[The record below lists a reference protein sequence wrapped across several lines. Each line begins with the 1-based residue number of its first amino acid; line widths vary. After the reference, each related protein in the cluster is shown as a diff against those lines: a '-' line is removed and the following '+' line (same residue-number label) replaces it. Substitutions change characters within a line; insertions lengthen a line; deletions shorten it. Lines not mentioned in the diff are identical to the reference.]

1 MDTSDALPFIEAL
14 ACGLDPV
21 TGDVLP
27 ADSPLHH
34 PQVIRALF
42 TATRLIES
50 QCVSAPA
57 DTNTSRPTRAG
68 EPWDEDEDRRLTHAF
83 HAGEPFARIADTHQ
97 RSRGAIVS
105 RLVRLGH
112 IQRKSSRNTE
122 TPCPSQDTEHPD
134 DKWWR
139 KERPQAGKPWTPEE
153 DADIKSYA
161 DTGLAISEIA
171 RRMRRGDHGVDVR
184 LSKLGLHSESLCGSD
199 SEELP
204 Y

>member
-21 TGDVLP
+21 TGDLLP
-27 ADSPLHH
+27 EDSPLHH

-57 DTNTSRPTRAG
+57 HSNNSRPNKAG
-68 EPWDEDEDRRLTHAF
+68 EPWDEDEDQKLSHAF
-83 HAGEPFARIADTHQ
+83 HAGEPFAQIAETHQ

-112 IQRKSSRNTE
+112 IQRKSSTNTD
-122 TPCPSQDTEHPD
+122 TPPD

-139 KERPQAGKPWTPEE
+139 KERPQAGKPWTSEE
-153 DADIKSYA
+153 DAELRNHAAS
-161 DTGLAISEIA
+161 GLATEEIA
-171 RRMRRGDHGVDVR
+171 RRLQRGEHGVDVR
-184 LSKLGLHSESLCGSD
+184 LSKLGLHPDSKCGAD
-199 SEELP
+199 SEDLP